1 MRNINHIIILSALA
15 VATGC
20 SVEEQQPVNEIE
32 AQEAQVVEKE
42 ITIQAICEDSGSK
55 TKTVLDEDNGVIL
68 WTPGDALS
76 VFYGSGTDGGS
87 KFTSNATEAVATTTF
102 TGKITTGT
110 GDDGTYYYG
119 VYPYSEDISCDGST
133 VTITLPS
140 LQEAVPG
147 TFANGLFPAVGR
159 SEGLTMSFFNVCGG
173 WRFSLTYEG
182 VRKVTLKSN
191 NGELIT
197 GKVKIGFD
205 AKGKPEIKEITD
217 GSDEVVLEAPSGQSF
232 EPDKYYYMALLP
244 TVFNS
249 GFTMTFETYTET
261 GTYNRTAKTTI
272 SRSKI
277 SGITHLDDYLTEGFE
292 PKTGGIPIEDEDF
305 KQYLVSEEQ
314 NFDTDED
321 GEISYEEAAAI
332 EELEIN
338 TLEIESLTGIEY
350 MTGLRTLICTGE
362 ATTRASGGIGKL
374 TSLDVS
380 NNKELEYLDC
390 SYNQITSLDISNNL
404 NLTYLDCSPMDNE
417 TGVNLLAE
425 LYVLPGQIVD
435 GVTVDRSDEYV
446 PEETEII
453 YVGDVVGPSDFP
465 DENFR
470 AYVFENFDTDQD
482 GVLSDEECFNVKEI
496 TVNTDNIESLQGI
509 EHFTNLSDLT
519 CSGNQLTSLDISNN
533 AMLYSLNC
541 SGNQLTSLDISNNTN
556 LSTLNCS
563 NNHLTSLEA
572 SGLNSLNCR
581 GNKLTS
587 LDISNN
593 NDLSTLDCSGNQ
605 LTSLDISNNTNLST
619 LNCSNN
625 QLTSLD
631 ISNNAMLYSLN
642 CSNNHLTSLK
652 ASGLNSLNCSGNQ
665 LTSLDISNST
675 NLQSISCENNHLT
688 SLDISNNLVLT
699 NLNCKSNKLTSLN
712 VSNNTELKSLFCDNN
727 LLKDLDI
734 IQNRA
739 LKELT
744 CAPMND
750 AGGNNLLTT
759 LHVSPLQFIQN
770 ITVDRNDSFIPTR
783 TVIVF
788 DPHVHLL
795 SSYGDFI
802 INYWTDNYGATF
814 YNVNVPNVDEDQPD
828 NCVFKNDINAS
839 FVTYPQPSDTSSIED
854 LVAANSGNLHVN
866 YLNSVTYYFDK
877 NRMEAITRI
886 GDKNVRFRVS
896 EDGVSL
902 YASILDQSDNVLV
915 AEERIAGISNY
926 MYIIGDENKRF
937 PVWNRFTYVKGGEVS
952 GQLIN
957 TGDMYVYISGNV
969 TLESG
974 LVCPITYD
982 GMDSFRANILRP
994 VSISTKSRKG
1004 FVDGVDSGEEGSYI
1018 TYKYLIDPFD
1028 WRQRYFISKYPYYWG
1043 YYGPF
1048 KTSVDVNSAECD
1060 LNGVRQ
1066 PLPAT
1071 ISLSYSDG
1079 VLTYKNNSVA
1089 ITTDYSIFVK
1099 VTVTYGFG
1107 VLSDWIK
1114 IPVTPKNDQEND

>member
-15 VATGC
+15 VAAGC

-32 AQEAQVVEKE
+32 VQEAQVVEKE

-110 GDDGTYYYG
+110 GDDGAYYYG
-119 VYPYSEDISCDGST
+119 VYPYSEDTSCDGST

-249 GFTMTFETYTET
+249 GFTMIFETYTET

-417 TGVNLLAE
+417 TGDNQLAE
-425 LYVLPGQIVD
+425 LYVLPGQIID

-470 AYVFENFDTDQD
+470 AYVFENFDTDKD
-482 GVLSDEECFNVKEI
+482 GVLSDDECDNVWVI

-509 EHFTNLSDLT
+509 EHFTRLSELT
-519 CSGNQLTSLDISNN
+519 CSGTE
-533 AMLYSLNC
+533 AG
-541 SGNQLTSLDISNNTN
+541 SG
-556 LSTLNCS
+556 
-563 NNHLTSLEA
+563 
-572 SGLNSLNCR
+572 
-581 GNKLTS
+581 KLTS
-587 LDISNN
+587 LDISDNAM
-593 NDLSTLDCSGNQ
+593 
-605 LTSLDISNNTNLST
+605 LST

-631 ISNNAMLYSLN
+631 LFNNPISTLDCSNNQLTSLDISNNPISTLDCSDNHLISLDV
-642 CSNNHLTSLK
+642 SNNLVRTLD
-652 ASGLNSLNCSGNQ
+652 CSGNQ
-665 LTSLDISNST
+665 LTSLDVSKNR
-675 NLQSISCENNHLT
+675 
-688 SLDISNNLVLT
+688 
-699 NLNCKSNKLTSLN
+699 KLT
-712 VSNNTELKSLFCDNN
+712 
-727 LLKDLDI
+727 
-734 IQNRA
+734 
-739 LKELT
+739 ELT

-750 AGGNNLLTT
+750 AGGNNLLAT
-759 LHVSPLQFIQN
+759 LDVTPRQFIN
-770 ITVDRNDSFIPTR
+770 NVTVNRNDDYIPSETQI
-783 TVIVF
+783 VI
-788 DPHVHLL
+788 DPYVHL
-795 SSYGDFI
+795 SSSEGDYRQE
-802 INYWTDNYGATF
+802 YWTSEFGATR
-814 YNVNVPNVDEDQPD
+814 YNVNIPGGSSDDCIFE
-828 NCVFKNDINAS
+828 NDINNP
-839 FVTYPQPSDTSSIED
+839 FITYAPNTS
-854 LVAANSGNLHVN
+854 NYGNLYVN
-866 YLNSVTYYFDK
+866 YIESAAYYFNK

-896 EDGVSL
+896 DDGESL
-902 YASILDQSDNVLV
+902 YASILDQSGNVVVDEELV
-915 AEERIAGISNY
+915 AS
-926 MYIIGDENKRF
+926 IINEPIKRNSYTI
-937 PVWNRFTYVKGGEVS
+937 WNMFTYVKGGEVS

-957 TGDMYVYISGNV
+957 TGEMYVYISCNV
-969 TLESG
+969 ILESG
-974 LVCPITYD
+974 LVCPVTYNGED
-982 GMDSFRANILRP
+982 YFQANILRP
-994 VSISTKSRKG
+994 ISMNLSGNGWFVDRDEESSVSISQ
-1004 FVDGVDSGEEGSYI
+1004 VINLV
-1018 TYKYLIDPFD
+1018 D
-1028 WRQRYFISKYPYYWG
+1028 WRNRDAVFYSYF
-1043 YYGPF
+1043 YGPF
-1048 KTSVDVNSAECD
+1048 ETSVDTNSAECD

-1079 VLTYKNNSVA
+1079 TLTYKNNSVA
-1089 ITTDYSIFVK
+1089 ITTDYSIFIK
-1099 VTVTYGFG
+1099 VNVTYGFG
-1107 VLSDWIK
+1107 VLSDWIR
-1114 IPVTPKNDQEND
+1114 IPVKAGN